1 MPYLRLVIALPV
13 EGVGTLSPR
22 DPRAPRAHKFDFDF
36 TARVLTFHQPTMAS
50 PSSPIEAADSP
61 MPDTSSDADSDE
73 QELIALGTSLIQ
85 AVLERKSA
93 EDIKSILAAG
103 APTWYQDEDG
113 WSVLHAAAQMEN
125 AEIIPMLL
133 EEGALW
139 NCGA

>member
-1 MPYLRLVIALPV
+1 
-13 EGVGTLSPR
+13 
-22 DPRAPRAHKFDFDF
+22 
-36 TARVLTFHQPTMAS
+36 
-50 PSSPIEAADSP
+50 

-113 WSVLHAAAQMEN
+113 WCVLHAAAQVEN

-139 NCGA
+139 NCGALHAPSARRRC